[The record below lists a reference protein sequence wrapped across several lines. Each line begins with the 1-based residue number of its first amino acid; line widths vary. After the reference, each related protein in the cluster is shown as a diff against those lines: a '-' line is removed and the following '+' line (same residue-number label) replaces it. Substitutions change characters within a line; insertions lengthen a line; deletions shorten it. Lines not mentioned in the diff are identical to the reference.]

1 MVLNRQEL
9 GFKKCSLKEEK
20 VACHLVLIAESGD
33 FVFFILQNLRTNQS
47 RRSANKKIYLWMY

>member
-47 RRSANKKIYLWMY
+47 RRSANKKIY